1 MLCVCVCVCV
11 CAGGQ
16 IGRVGAIN
24 LSLAYRPLELCFD
37 LMNSTMQHLEIE
49 TFAMDAVNGWDFG
62 LFPPGEDECMGI
74 TKKESQ
80 LEPEAKTKTESS

>member
-24 LSLAYRPLELCFD
+24 LSLAYRPLELCLD

-62 LFPPGEDECMGI
+62 LFPPGEDECMGK
-74 TKKESQ
+74 TKKESK
-80 LEPEAKTKTESS
+80 LVPEAKTKTESS